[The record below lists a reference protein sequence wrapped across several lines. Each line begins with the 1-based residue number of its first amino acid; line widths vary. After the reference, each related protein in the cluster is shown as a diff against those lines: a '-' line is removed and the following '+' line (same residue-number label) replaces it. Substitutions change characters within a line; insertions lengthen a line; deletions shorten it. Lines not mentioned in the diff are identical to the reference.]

1 MRLNGPDQL
10 RQRVAF
16 ALHQILVVS
25 GAGEINRGSW
35 MTMYLQMLDRGAF
48 GNYRTLLGEITLN
61 PAMGEYL
68 DMRLSTRTNP
78 NENWAR
84 EVLQLF
90 SIGVT
95 ELNLDGSPKLDSQGV
110 PIPAYTQTN
119 VNEFTRLFTGWN
131 FNPVANP
138 AFPALAPL
146 TGAIRWCRAAAII
159 TTSAPRCC

>member
-1 MRLNGPDQL
+1 MYPLQRTFYSNALYGPDQL

-25 GAGEINRGSW
+25 GNSEITRPSW
-35 MTMYLQMLDRGAF
+35 MTVYLQALDREAF
-48 GNYRTLLGEITLN
+48 GNYRTLLEEVALT

-90 SIGVT
+90 SIGTSV
-95 ELNLDGSPKLDSQGV
+95 LNADGSPQLDSQGLPV
-110 PIPAYTQTN
+110 PTYTQTQ
-119 VNEFTRLFTGWN
+119 VTEFTRVFTGWN
-131 FNPVANP
+131 FNPNSP
-138 AFPALAPL
+138 RHRHYQLA
-146 TGAIRWCRAAAII
+146 
-159 TTSAPRCC
+159 